1 MLELFL
7 ALHEPIKSPLLIEPE
22 PIAIVEPVIELTIE
36 EKIEQNVFN
45 CDESIYFIRADNAE
59 CLAKPVVAI
68 QTPSS
73 RNTQVSRQSQPQ
85 TIRNGS
91 NGTLIG
97 SYGSVRSGGN
107 CVNTARAHGKI
118 QPGNPITWSVSTRT
132 PFIGAAALFNYN
144 HVAIISGIWDNGD
157 IEVIHENFSGS
168 RTRFSQAE
176 MRGYF

>member
-1 MLELFL
+1 LIELLLGGFEPPKQTL
-7 ALHEPIKSPLLIEPE
+7 IELVKEPIIIEQ
-22 PIAIVEPVIELTIE
+22 PVIELTIE

-45 CDESIYFIRADNAE
+45 CDESIYYIRADDAT
-59 CLAKPVVAI
+59 CLAKPVYVPI
-68 QTPSS
+68 S
-73 RNTQVSRQSQPQ
+73 RENTPQ
-85 TIRNGS
+85 TIVRASVSG
-91 NGTLIG
+91 GLIG

-118 QPGNPITWSVSTRT
+118 QPGNPSTWSVSTRT